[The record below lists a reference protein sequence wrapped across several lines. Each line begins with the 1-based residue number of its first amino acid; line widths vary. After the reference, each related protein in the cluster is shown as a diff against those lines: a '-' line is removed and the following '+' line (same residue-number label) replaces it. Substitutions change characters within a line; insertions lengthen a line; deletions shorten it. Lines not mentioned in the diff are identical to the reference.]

1 MTALS
6 ACLNYLDVN
15 GVRYTHTT
23 HAVAYTAK
31 EVAAAEFIP
40 AHRIAKTVVFI
51 DGDKPLLVVVPAD
64 TYVDIEQ
71 VRAAVGSRA
80 VRKAIEPEILELF
93 PEGEVGAMPP
103 LSALAGVPVY
113 LDRAL
118 TEQEFIAFTAG
129 THRDV
134 VHMKTCDFRHLNQPV
149 VGDFGRPDVW
159 EETLAAGF

>member
-1 MTALS
+1 M
-6 ACLNYLDVN
+6 
-15 GVRYTHTT
+15 
-23 HAVAYTAK
+23 
-31 EVAAAEFIP
+31 FIY
-40 AHRIAKTVVFI
+40 
-51 DGDKPLLVVVPAD
+51 GYKPLLVVVPAD

-71 VRAAVGSRA
+71 VRAAVGSSA

-93 PEGEVGAMPP
+93 PEAEAGAMPP